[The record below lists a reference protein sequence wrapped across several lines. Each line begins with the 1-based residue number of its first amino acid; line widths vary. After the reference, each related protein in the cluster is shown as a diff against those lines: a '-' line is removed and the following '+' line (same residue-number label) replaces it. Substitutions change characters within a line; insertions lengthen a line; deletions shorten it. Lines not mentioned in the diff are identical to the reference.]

1 MLNKLRKELERLRE
15 EQEKERKELEKDY
28 FFTKEWEL
36 LKAQQETRKN
46 DKGGK
51 ND

>member
-15 EQEKERKELEKDY
+15 EQEKERKKLEKDY

-36 LKAQQETRKN
+36 LKAQRERKN
-46 DKGGK
+46 KGVK